1 MHIWGPPEQDEAWYA
16 RMRADPVVKSVVETF
31 IREVLPSARDD
42 FRASFVAEAE
52 RVAPGLTSAFL
63 DAAATAVHFGVSNS
77 HDAIAQGALDD
88 LAAFEAI
95 IDAAIAVRST
105 PSAAERQRNA
115 EIHLAIVNREYS
127 DDFAEHLGD
136 NDDGWTAGEFLEAYV
151 QRVRATVGWRHL
163 VEHRHRDRL
172 IYYWF
177 RELAKSEA
185 PDANEIAGAFE
196 VGRGSGD
203 EDDLWHV
210 LAKFWEPAFEEA
222 MVDRVRKGH
231 PEPRV
236 RVAALTCLAERAS
249 GRLAAICQAL
259 AGSGQEGRLVEIANE
274 LGGLRRGRSD
284 FDATYHHEAA
294 DRATALLPPLLNE
307 ISDAA
312 HALDT
317 ETSPTLSDDARSLLA
332 GVPAPSEEVRLFR
345 VSLDQ

>member
-1 MHIWGPPEQDEAWYA
+1 MHIWGPPEQDEAWYD

-105 PSAAERQRNA
+105 PSDAERQRNA

-127 DDFAEHLGD
+127 DDYAEHLGD

-210 LAKFWEPAFEEA
+210 LAKFWEP
-222 MVDRVRKGH
+222 RVRRSDGGSR
-231 PEPRV
+231 PQGPSRAARPCRRTDLPCRARV
-236 RVAALTCLAERAS
+236 RTTRRHLPGARRKWARRS
-249 GRLAAICQAL
+249 P
-259 AGSGQEGRLVEIANE
+259 
-274 LGGLRRGRSD
+274 GG
-284 FDATYHHEAA
+284 
-294 DRATALLPPLLNE
+294 DR
-307 ISDAA
+307 
-312 HALDT
+312 
-317 ETSPTLSDDARSLLA
+317 
-332 GVPAPSEEVRLFR
+332 
-345 VSLDQ
+345 